1 MNKMNLKKILF
12 WMFVLLQSMSLV
24 AQAILYALLLKVDV
38 LIFGINVVGYL
49 CLITAIVR
57 GDKNI
62 AMFTFAAISM
72 LNSLLLWTVICF
84 IVVVLLHIYTTAS
97 DRFLTIFIEWMGV
110 AAMVSLFLFR
120 VITNKFKQFGEWWW
134 KLREL

>member
-1 MNKMNLKKILF
+1 M
-12 WMFVLLQSMSLV
+12 QSMSLV